1 MDTTRVHQAAVCGLL
16 LTVIATSLLTAAAP
30 ALAAQRTVVGE
41 LFSQDG

>member
-1 MDTTRVHQAAVCGLL
+1 MDTSRVRQAVLCGLL
-16 LTVIATSLLTAAAP
+16 LPAVAIGLLTVAAP